1 MTEYGVYTTIEA
13 MFAVMEYSN
22 YNYNYMDVELR
33 YIEYDNVYRLE
44 YVVKFRTDE
53 DRINRIADHFGDEDI

>member
-13 MFAVMEYSN
+13 MFAVMEYS
-22 YNYNYMDVELR
+22 NYMDVELR

-53 DRINRIADHFGDEDI
+53 DRINRIADHFGDEDIWF

>member
-22 YNYNYMDVELR
+22 YMDVELR

-44 YVVKFRTDE
+44 YVIKFRTYE
-53 DRINRIADHFGDEDI
+53 DRINRIADHFGDEDIRF

>member
-13 MFAVMEYSN
+13 MFAVMEYS
-22 YNYNYMDVELR
+22 NYNYMDVELR

>member
-22 YNYNYMDVELR
+22 YMDVELR

-44 YVVKFRTDE
+44 YVIKFRTDE
-53 DRINRIADHFGDEDI
+53 DRINRIADHFGDEDIRF